1 MGNTLWEK
9 LFHIARNFGTAED
22 MRVIDLLT
30 GKDPRKNPKSR
41 TQMMDIQERWNA
53 RQQKRKLTRVLSS
66 FGVPPHPDK
75 M

>member
-1 MGNTLWEK
+1 MDNTLWGK

-30 GKDPRKNPKSR
+30 GKDQRKNPKSR
-41 TQMMDIQERWNA
+41 PQMMDIQERWNA
-53 RQQKRKLTRVLSS
+53 RQQKRKLTHVLSS
-66 FGVPPHPDK
+66 FGVSPHPDK